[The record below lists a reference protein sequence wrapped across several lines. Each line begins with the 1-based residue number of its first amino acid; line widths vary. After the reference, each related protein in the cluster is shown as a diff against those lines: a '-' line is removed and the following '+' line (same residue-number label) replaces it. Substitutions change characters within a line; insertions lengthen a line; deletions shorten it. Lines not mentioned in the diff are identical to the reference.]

1 MGQTW
6 AKTRADHGPRNTL
19 KPRKKQLL
27 TDRLVIYEK
36 PRPLSSDNPGVNNP
50 PSSTPPGTLPCEPD
64 AAVPASAACTEVSAS
79 EAATG
84 PEHAPKFPTAGSAVT
99 TVAAPVTHYENF
111 PVASLLC
118 PPHLRQPIA
127 AIYAFARAADDIAD
141 EGDATPAAR
150 QADLAA
156 YRADLFA
163 IAQGQTPSPR
173 WASIFGPLQAVLRSH
188 QLPVPLLDDLLSA
201 FIQDVEKNRRAET
214 YADRAELLDYC
225 RRSANP
231 VGRLLLHLYG
241 VTDAEALQESDAICT
256 ALQLINFWQDLSVD
270 IPRGRYYLSAQDCAA
285 HGVSQAALQTL
296 VNTPE
301 TTQLIAANAFWARA
315 SMQKGSKLVHRL
327 PGRAGWELRLV
338 VQGGLRILDKV
349 DALKGGS
356 LHTRPKLNPWDW
368 CVMLGRA
375 LVM

>member
-1 MGQTW
+1 MRSTW
-6 AKTRADHGPRNTL
+6 HCQATI
-19 KPRKKQLL
+19 Q
-27 TDRLVIYEK
+27 
-36 PRPLSSDNPGVNNP
+36 GVNDRSP
-50 PSSTPPGTLPCEPD
+50 PPQPE
-64 AAVPASAACTEVSAS
+64 VASAATSAPQPLQTAPHHAS
-79 EAATG
+79 ATL
-84 PEHAPKFPTAGSAVT
+84 
-99 TVAAPVTHYENF
+99 AAPVTHYENF

-127 AIYAFARAADDIAD
+127 AIYGFARTADDIAD
-141 EGDATPAAR
+141 EGDALAAAR
-150 QADLAA
+150 LADLAA
-156 YRADLFA
+156 YHADLMA
-163 IAQGQTPSPR
+163 VAQGQPPSPR
-173 WASIFGPLQAVLRSH
+173 WASVFLPLQAVLRSH
-188 QLPVPLLDDLLSA
+188 QLPVPLLADLLSA
-201 FIQDVEKNRRAET
+201 FAQDVEKTRDAEG

-241 VTDAEALQESDAICT
+241 VTDAQALQESDAICT

-270 IPRGRYYLSAQDCAA
+270 IPRGRHYLPRADCAV
-285 HGVSQAALQTL
+285 HGACQAELLALRS
-296 VNTPE
+296 TPE
-301 TTQLIAANAFWARA
+301 NVRLISDCARWARA
-315 SMQKGSKLVHRL
+315 SMQIGAPLVHRL

-356 LHTRPKLNPWDW
+356 LHTRPRLHAWDW